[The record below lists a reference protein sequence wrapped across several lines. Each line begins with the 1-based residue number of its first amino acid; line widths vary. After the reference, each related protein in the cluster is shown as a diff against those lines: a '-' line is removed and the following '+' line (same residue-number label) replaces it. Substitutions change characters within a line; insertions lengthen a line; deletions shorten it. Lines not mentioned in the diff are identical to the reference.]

1 MAYNDNS
8 INRDVILNYA
18 LSTYGT
24 EPEYPWESSP
34 DNAVLR
40 NMMSGKWYAIIMC
53 VKRQILGLDGDGF
66 VDVMNVKC
74 DPILVGSLRM
84 KNGFLPAYHMNKDK
98 WISILLDGSVSREE
112 IFPLKIG
119 FTIGFP
125 IFCCLGINCV
135 QKSCLKSCNERLLLL

>member
-40 NMMSGKWYAIIMC
+40 NTMSAMVRNNYVC
-53 VKRQILGLDGDGF
+53 
-66 VDVMNVKC
+66 
-74 DPILVGSLRM
+74 
-84 KNGFLPAYHMNKDK
+84 
-98 WISILLDGSVSREE
+98 
-112 IFPLKIG
+112 
-119 FTIGFP
+119 
-125 IFCCLGINCV
+125 
-135 QKSCLKSCNERLLLL
+135 QKADFRA

>member
-18 LSTYGT
+18 FSTYGT

-40 NMMSGKWYAIIMC
+40 NTMSGKWYAIIMC
-53 VKRQILGLDGDGF
+53 VKRQILGLDSDGF

-98 WISILLDGSVSREE
+98 WISILLDGSVS
-112 IFPLKIG
+112 K
-119 FTIGFP
+119 
-125 IFCCLGINCV
+125 
-135 QKSCLKSCNERLLLL
+135 

>member
-18 LSTYGT
+18 FSTYGT

-40 NMMSGKWYAIIMC
+40 NTMSGKWYAIIMC

-98 WISILLDGSVSREE
+98 WISILLDGSVSMEE
-112 IFPLKIG
+112 IFPLIDESYNLVTPKAKKRSKI
-119 FTIGFP
+119 
-125 IFCCLGINCV
+125 
-135 QKSCLKSCNERLLLL
+135 